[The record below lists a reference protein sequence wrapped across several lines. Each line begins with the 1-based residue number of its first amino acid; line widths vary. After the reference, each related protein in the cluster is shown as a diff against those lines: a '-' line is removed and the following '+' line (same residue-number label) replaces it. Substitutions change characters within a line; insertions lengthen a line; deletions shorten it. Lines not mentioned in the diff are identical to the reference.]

1 MNPLMRR
8 LLPLFL
14 LVALVLP
21 IACGGDSSDSTAA
34 GETAR
39 AGADFEAEV
48 GSTIEVPQGPAPKK
62 LVIEDLKKGSGPVAQ
77 SGDEVEILYVDAL
90 YKSGEVV
97 SLAVPGAPFHF
108 ELGAEGSV
116 PGWEKGV
123 VGMSVGGQRELII
136 PAALA
141 DGAEAHVS
149 LVELV
154 GIR

>member
-1 MNPLMRR
+1 MARKGSTRRSRRTRRSSSWSNSSGSDKRSGVNPLMRR

-62 LVIEDLKKGSGPVAQ
+62 LVIEDLKKG
-77 SGDEVEILYVDAL
+77 
-90 YKSGEVV
+90 
-97 SLAVPGAPFHF
+97 
-108 ELGAEGSV
+108 
-116 PGWEKGV
+116 
-123 VGMSVGGQRELII
+123 
-136 PAALA
+136 
-141 DGAEAHVS
+141 
-149 LVELV
+149 
-154 GIR
+154 